1 MAKRKAATVQRQ
13 IVRVPMSKPPAGMR
27 LVPRG
32 TALAG
37 RTAKRGKIRHYAR
50 KAAAFGRSQS
60 GVLLPIAGAAG
71 LGLLERMYPEAPKI
85 DALGISG
92 TYGLGLFAAG
102 HFLNMPTL
110 KALSVGP
117 LACAVRDIAK
127 SGELGVQG
135 SAIPGAEVEG
145 FRIG

>member
-1 MAKRKAATVQRQ
+1 MAKKAATAQRQ
-13 IVRVPMSKPPAGMR
+13 IVRVPMTKPPAGMR

-37 RTAKRGKIRHYAR
+37 TKSAKKGKIRHYAR

-71 LGLLERMYPEAPKI
+71 LGLLERMYPEAPKV

-92 TYGLGLFAAG
+92 SYGLGLFAIG

-110 KALSVGP
+110 KALSIGP
-117 LACAVRDIAK
+117 LSCAVRDIAK